1 MSYGLVYVFEG
12 VTEEQYWAVN
22 EKLGIGKDGSGDWPQ
37 GLIAHSG
44 GPLPDGGWTVIE
56 RWDSKA
62 SQEAFMA
69 TRLGAALGAVNVAPP
84 VHVYETETVND
95 QYFG

>member
-1 MSYGLVYVFEG
+1 MTYALVLAFEG

-22 EKLGIGKDGSGDWPQ
+22 ENLGVQRDGKGDWPA
-37 GLIAHSG
+37 GILSHAG
-44 GPLPDGGWTVIE
+44 GPMEGGGWLVIE

-69 TRLGAALGAVNVAPP
+69 TRLGPALGIVGLPAPI
-84 VHVYETETVND
+84 HIFESNTVND
-95 QYFG
+95 QQFG